1 MTNERV
7 REGGAAVSK
16 ETDVPDFCTVTRD
29 GQLFIVTMNRPEKR
43 NSMPPD
49 SHLQM
54 EKLWDEFAADPN
66 LRVGILTGAGDK
78 AFCSGSDLSGYQA
91 GYDGTLP
98 RSGGGGLTHRLDCRK
113 PIIAAVNGLALGGGF
128 EIMLCCDMVV
138 ATENAQFGLPE
149 PLVGAGAFGGGIP
162 RLCRKMPHAIA
173 VEIILTGRRLSAA
186 EALKF
191 GLVNQVVPQGRALE
205 VAKELARSILRG
217 APLSIAASKQ
227 VADMALYGKGLAEIL
242 AEEDGEPKQSVM
254 RSADLLEGINAF
266 FEKREPRWQGR

>member
-1 MTNERV
+1 VTNFCS
-7 REGGAAVSK
+7 VS
-16 ETDVPDFCTVTRD
+16 RD
-29 GQLFIVTMNRPEKR
+29 NHLYIVTMNRPEKR

-54 EKLWDEFAADPN
+54 EKIWDEFVADPE

-98 RSGGGGLTHRLDCRK
+98 RSGGGGLTHRLDCKK

-128 EIMLCCDMVV
+128 EIMLCCDLIV
-138 ATENAQFGLPE
+138 AAENAQFALPE

-162 RLCRKMPHAIA
+162 RLCRKIPHAIA
-173 VEIILTGRRLSAA
+173 IEIILTGRRLSAA

-191 GLVNQVVPQGRALE
+191 GLVNQVVPQNRVLDA
-205 VAKELARSILRG
+205 AKELARTILRG

-227 VADMALYGKGLAEIL
+227 VADMALQGKSLADIL

-254 RSADLLEGINAF
+254 KSADLLEGIKAF